1 MLEWYNGKL
10 LLADTLSCVNITLDH
25 IVYKYE
31 KNMQNLLSIWLW
43 FHIFHFVVFAMPVLT
58 ALCTVYALSADIFV
72 AYDTWWISFSSSY
85 IHTDPEVSPKL
96 KDLVIVSNRLIQPRS
111 RQYSQYACKSHCR
124 ILSSQCII
132 QEITEFLLNIL
143 ASFFVQP
150 LFHALNFYIG
160 RFHKKFD

>member
-1 MLEWYNGKL
+1 MNNKNSQHWHLVLLVPAYVYKIIVSLHSTHWILLILRTKLKIQNMQTNKQTNMSPPKNLESSLWVQITAMLEWYNGKL

-72 AYDTWWISFSSSY
+72 AYDTWWISFFLQLPT
-85 IHTDPEVSPKL
+85 HW
-96 KDLVIVSNRLIQPRS
+96 S
-111 RQYSQYACKSHCR
+111 R
-124 ILSSQCII
+124 I
-132 QEITEFLLNIL
+132 
-143 ASFFVQP
+143 
-150 LFHALNFYIG
+150 
-160 RFHKKFD
+160 